1 MPPSCRV
8 NVPMKTNIRI
18 IITQSRNTP
27 GAAEVVINT
36 CIVPLRRRSSA
47 ASSDHPR
54 GSLPGRQHAPSS
66 HSNVAPAR
74 TWLAFHAW
82 AQGTAKNSQ
91 SATCTA
97 KRRRL
102 GFVEPYSFG
111 RVDLFPGRLNAVV
124 DLQPAVTGVHRCG
137 CIERQNQRQGKF
149 RFKF

>member
-82 AQGTAKNSQ
+82 AQGTAKKFSV
-91 SATCTA
+91 
-97 KRRRL
+97 
-102 GFVEPYSFG
+102 GH
-111 RVDLFPGRLNAVV
+111 
-124 DLQPAVTGVHRCG
+124 VHRETQAPG
-137 CIERQNQRQGKF
+137 IRWTIFFRPGWPVPGAIECCSWSAACSYWRASLRMYRTTKSTT
-149 RFKF
+149 R